1 MNSTA
6 NPAKERELERQLLQ
20 ARVRAALRRRLPEQ
34 LPDYLK
40 MLVGTV
46 IVFGAASLLLRR
58 FTGFNPVWMLVGL
71 ALAYSLR
78 SVYYKLRIAADP
90 GYSIPKCGCAG
101 AVNDRTEVVL
111 RSAHSDFFG
120 VPNGALGALL
130 YVALLVAMHLDLHNA
145 AIGVAVAAV
154 VASAYLGYLMVVRIG
169 ALCPTCVTI
178 AGLNLLIVWQLLG

>member
-1 MNSTA
+1 MNSAA
-6 NPAKERELERQLLQ
+6 NPVKGRELERQLLQ
-20 ARVRAALRRRLPEQ
+20 VRVRKAVRRHLPEQ

-40 MLVGTV
+40 MLIGTL
-46 IVFGAASLLLRR
+46 IVFGAASFLLRR
-58 FTGFNPVWMLVGL
+58 FTSFNPLWMLVAL

-78 SVYYKLRIAADP
+78 SAYYKLRIRADP
-90 GYSIPKCGCAG
+90 GYAIPKCGCAG

-120 VPNGALGALL
+120 VPNGLLAALL
-130 YVALLVAMHLDLHNA
+130 YVALLVTMQLDLHST
-145 AIGVAVAAV
+145 AIGVAIAAV

-178 AGLNLLIVWQLLG
+178 AGLNLLIVWLLLG